1 MPAVNRQEPDIHPA
15 VSSRA
20 VHLPDGNDFGTG
32 TFTTALAP
40 NALTATETIESL
52 IMLPPDSEVAI
63 HVNPVKW
70 QVEVFLGTPFSSLP
84 SDARTFLLP
93 DTPGA
98 IALNDPHEIRAEFN
112 RGNITA
118 AFLDAVSLAPK
129 ARQS

>member
-52 IMLPPDSEVAI
+52 IMLPPNSSVGTFVVQEKLDFFGKGFYNGLHDNDVVA
-63 HVNPVKW
+63 
-70 QVEVFLGTPFSSLP
+70 
-84 SDARTFLLP
+84 
-93 DTPGA
+93 A
-98 IALNDPHEIRAEFN
+98 I
-112 RGNITA
+112 
-118 AFLDAVSLAPK
+118 V
-129 ARQS
+129 

>member
-70 QVEVFLGTPFSSLP
+70 QGASLLVAAQRRQNVPVAGHARGHCVE
-84 SDARTFLLP
+84 
-93 DTPGA
+93 
-98 IALNDPHEIRAEFN
+98 
-112 RGNITA
+112 
-118 AFLDAVSLAPK
+118 
-129 ARQS
+129 

>member
-1 MPAVNRQEPDIHPA
+1 MPAVNRQEPGIHPA

-70 QVEVFLGTPFSSLP
+70 QVEVFLGPPFSSLP
-84 SDARTFLLP
+84 SETSIGKA
-93 DTPGA
+93 G
-98 IALNDPHEIRAEFN
+98 EGRAASREHSASAN
-112 RGNITA
+112 PSHR
-118 AFLDAVSLAPK
+118 
-129 ARQS
+129 